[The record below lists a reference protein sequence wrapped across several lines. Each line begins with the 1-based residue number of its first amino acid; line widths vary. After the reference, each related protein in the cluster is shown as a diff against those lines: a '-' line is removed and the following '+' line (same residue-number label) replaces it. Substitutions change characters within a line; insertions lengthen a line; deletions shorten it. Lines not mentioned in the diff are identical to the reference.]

1 MRKTE
6 VLVVDDEQDTRELL
20 QLTLGR
26 QGMVVT
32 VCTTAEEAL
41 QRVGAEDYDVILTDL
56 SMPGMS
62 GLDLSERVIAMKP
75 DVPVVVITG
84 NASLDTAVGA
94 IRAGAYDF
102 VTKPIDAKTLNVV
115 VSRAVQHRRLREQI
129 KTLRAAREAST
140 NMVVGTSPA
149 MRKVADLIDRVGDS
163 DASVLIHGETGT
175 GKELVA
181 RAVHDRS
188 KRREGP
194 FVAINCAA
202 VPHSLLESELFGHAR
217 GAFTDAKS
225 QRTGLFLQASG
236 GTLFLDEIGE
246 LPVDVQPKLLR
257 ALQERKVRPVGDDR
271 EVPFDARIVA
281 ATNRDLEHEVR
292 EKRFREDLY
301 YRINVVKVDVPPLR
315 SRGNDAL
322 ALAHHFLREFAK
334 RSAKPTLELSER
346 AAERIMAYEWPG
358 NVRELE
364 NTIEHAVALARFDQI
379 TVEDLPEKLRGYLAG
394 SFVATANDPTEIVT
408 MEELE
413 KRYLLRVF
421 KLVGNNKSRAAEVLG
436 IDRRTMYRKLER
448 YAANETGEATPSSGG
463 GGGGA
468 PSGHE
473 PAAPSTEAPEVEG
486 AGEESATRSESGMPP
501 VESSVAPTDRGRD
514 EATADAPA
522 GEPPLRAA
530 SS

>member
-1 MRKTE
+1 MKKTE
-6 VLVVDDEQDTRELL
+6 VLVVDDERDTCELL
-20 QLTLGR
+20 EMALAR
-26 QGMVVT
+26 QGMQVT
-32 VCTTAEEAL
+32 TCTTAADAL
-41 QRVGAEDYDVILTDL
+41 EKIASRDFDVVLTDL
-56 SMPGMS
+56 SMPETS
-62 GLDLSERVIAMKP
+62 GLEVCERVIALRP
-75 DVPVVVITG
+75 DVPVVLITG
-84 NASLDTAVGA
+84 HATLETAMAA

-102 VTKPIDAKTLNVV
+102 VTKPIESKTLGVV

-129 KTLRAAREAST
+129 KMLRAARDANQSII
-140 NMVVGTSPA
+140 VGGSPA

-181 RAVHDRS
+181 RAVHNKS

-217 GAFTDAKS
+217 GAFTDAKAT
-225 QRTGLFLQASG
+225 RMGLFQQANG

-246 LPVDVQPKLLR
+246 LPIDVQPKLLR
-257 ALQERKVRPVGDDR
+257 ALQERKVRPVGDNR
-271 EVPFDARIVA
+271 EIPYDARIVA
-281 ATNRDLEHEVR
+281 ATNRDLENEVR
-292 EKRFREDLY
+292 EKRFREDLF
-301 YRINVVKVDVPPLR
+301 YRINVVKLEVPPLR
-315 SRGNDAL
+315 SRGSDTL
-322 ALAHHFLREFAK
+322 HLAHHFLKQFAE
-334 RSAKPTLELSER
+334 RSGKPTLELSER
-346 AAERIMAYEWPG
+346 AAERLMAYEWPG

-364 NTIEHAVALARFDQI
+364 NCIEHAVALARFDQV

-448 YAANETGEATPSSGG
+448 YAALDG
-463 GGGGA
+463 
-468 PSGHE
+468 
-473 PAAPSTEAPEVEG
+473 TEAPAPDGEQAGDKPAADG
-486 AGEESATRSESGMPP
+486 AAADAGNDDVAGAAIPSAT
-501 VESSVAPTDRGRD
+501 
-514 EATADAPA
+514 
-522 GEPPLRAA
+522 
-530 SS
+530 

>member
-1 MRKTE
+1 MKKTE
-6 VLVVDDEQDTRELL
+6 VLVVDDERDTCELL
-20 QLTLGR
+20 EMALAR
-26 QGMVVT
+26 QGMQVTTCMTAADALEKIASRDFDVV
-32 VCTTAEEAL
+32 
-41 QRVGAEDYDVILTDL
+41 LTDL
-56 SMPGMS
+56 SMPETS
-62 GLDLSERVIAMKP
+62 GLEVCERVIALRP
-75 DVPVVVITG
+75 DVPVVLITG
-84 NASLDTAVGA
+84 HATLETAMGA

-102 VTKPIDAKTLNVV
+102 VTKPIESKTLGVV

-129 KTLRAAREAST
+129 RMLRAARDANQSLI
-140 NMVVGTSPA
+140 VGGSPA

-181 RAVHDRS
+181 RAVHNKS

-217 GAFTDAKS
+217 GAFTDAKAT
-225 QRTGLFLQASG
+225 RMGLFQQANG

-246 LPVDVQPKLLR
+246 LPIDVQPKLLR
-257 ALQERKVRPVGDDR
+257 ALQERKVRPVGDNR
-271 EVPFDARIVA
+271 EIPYDARIVA
-281 ATNRDLEHEVR
+281 ATNRDLENEVR

-301 YRINVVKVDVPPLR
+301 YRINVVKVEVPPLR
-315 SRGNDAL
+315 SRGSDTL
-322 ALAHHFLREFAK
+322 HLAHHFLKQFAE
-334 RSAKPTLELSER
+334 RSGKPTLELSER
-346 AAERIMAYEWPG
+346 AAERLMAYEWPG

-364 NTIEHAVALARFDQI
+364 NCIEHAVALARFDQV

-448 YAANETGEATPSSGG
+448 YAALDG
-463 GGGGA
+463 
-468 PSGHE
+468 
-473 PAAPSTEAPEVEG
+473 TEAPADG
-486 AGEESATRSESGMPP
+486 NSTSDKPPAAESATNGAAGVDEVSG
-501 VESSVAPTDRGRD
+501 
-514 EATADAPA
+514 
-522 GEPPLRAA
+522 AA
-530 SS
+530 LPS

>member
-1 MRKTE
+1 MKKTE
-6 VLVVDDEQDTRELL
+6 VLVVDDERDTCELL
-20 QLTLGR
+20 EMALAR
-26 QGMVVT
+26 QGMQVT
-32 VCTTAEEAL
+32 TCTTAADAL
-41 QRVGAEDYDVILTDL
+41 EKIASRDFDVVLTDL
-56 SMPGMS
+56 SMPETS
-62 GLDLSERVIAMKP
+62 GLEVCERVIALRP
-75 DVPVVVITG
+75 DVPVVLITG
-84 NASLDTAVGA
+84 HATLETAMGA

-102 VTKPIDAKTLNVV
+102 VTKPIESKTLGVV

-129 KTLRAAREAST
+129 RMLRAARDANQSLI
-140 NMVVGTSPA
+140 VGGSPA
-149 MRKVADLIDRVGDS
+149 MRKVADLIDRVGES

-181 RAVHDRS
+181 RAVHNKS

-225 QRTGLFLQASG
+225 TRVGLFQQANG

-246 LPVDVQPKLLR
+246 LPIDVQPKLLR
-257 ALQERKVRPVGDDR
+257 ALQERKVRPVGDNR
-271 EVPFDARIVA
+271 EIPYDARIVA
-281 ATNRDLEHEVR
+281 ATNRDLENEVR

-301 YRINVVKVDVPPLR
+301 YRINVVKVEVPPLR
-315 SRGNDAL
+315 TRGSDTL
-322 ALAHHFLREFAK
+322 HLAHHFLKQFAE
-334 RSAKPTLELSER
+334 RSGKPTLELSER
-346 AAERIMAYEWPG
+346 AAERLMAYEWPG

-364 NTIEHAVALARFDQI
+364 NCIEHAVALARFDQV

-448 YAANETGEATPSSGG
+448 YAALDG
-463 GGGGA
+463 
-468 PSGHE
+468 
-473 PAAPSTEAPEVEG
+473 TEAPAADGV
-486 AGEESATRSESGMPP
+486 ATDGEA
-501 VESSVAPTDRGRD
+501 
-514 EATADAPA
+514 APA
-522 GEPPLRAA
+522 ADGAA
-530 SS
+530 TDAGVDDVSGAAIPS

>member
-1 MRKTE
+1 MKKTE
-6 VLVVDDEQDTRELL
+6 VLVVDDERDTCELL
-20 QLTLGR
+20 EMALAR
-26 QGMVVT
+26 QGMQVTTCTNAADALEKIASRDFDVV
-32 VCTTAEEAL
+32 
-41 QRVGAEDYDVILTDL
+41 LTDL
-56 SMPGMS
+56 SMPETS
-62 GLDLSERVIAMKP
+62 GLEICERVIALRP
-75 DVPVVVITG
+75 DVPVVLITG
-84 NASLDTAVGA
+84 HATLETAMGA

-102 VTKPIDAKTLNVV
+102 VTKPIESKTLGVV

-129 KTLRAAREAST
+129 KMLRAARDANQSLI
-140 NMVVGTSPA
+140 VGGSPA

-181 RAVHDRS
+181 RAVHNKS

-217 GAFTDAKS
+217 GAFTDAKAT
-225 QRTGLFLQASG
+225 RMGLFQQANG

-246 LPVDVQPKLLR
+246 LPIDVQPKLLR
-257 ALQERKVRPVGDDR
+257 ALQERKVRPVGDNR
-271 EVPFDARIVA
+271 EIPYDARIVA
-281 ATNRDLEHEVR
+281 ATNRDLENEVR

-301 YRINVVKVDVPPLR
+301 YRINVVKVEVPPLR
-315 SRGNDAL
+315 SRGSDTL
-322 ALAHHFLREFAK
+322 HLAHHFLKVFAE
-334 RSAKPTLELSER
+334 RSGKPTLELSER
-346 AAERIMAYEWPG
+346 AAERLMAYEWPG

-364 NTIEHAVALARFDQI
+364 NCIEHAVALARFDQV

-448 YAANETGEATPSSGG
+448 YAALDG
-463 GGGGA
+463 
-468 PSGHE
+468 
-473 PAAPSTEAPEVEG
+473 TEAPTAEG
-486 AGEESATRSESGMPP
+486 GDNASGEAPNAVAEPAKVDGTPGDDVSG
-501 VESSVAPTDRGRD
+501 
-514 EATADAPA
+514 
-522 GEPPLRAA
+522 AA
-530 SS
+530 LPS

>member
-1 MRKTE
+1 MKKTE
-6 VLVVDDEQDTRELL
+6 VLVVDDERDTCELL
-20 QLTLGR
+20 EMALSR
-26 QGMVVT
+26 QGMQVT
-32 VCTTAEEAL
+32 SCTTAADAL
-41 QRVGAEDYDVILTDL
+41 EKVASRDFDVVLTDL
-56 SMPGMS
+56 TMPDVS
-62 GLDLSERVIAMKP
+62 GLELCERIIALRP
-75 DVPVVVITG
+75 DVPVVLITG
-84 NASLDTAVGA
+84 HATLDTAMGA

-102 VTKPIDAKTLNVV
+102 VTKPIESKTLGVV
-115 VSRAVQHRRLREQI
+115 VARAVQHRRLREQI
-129 KTLRAAREAST
+129 KQLRAANDANASII
-140 NMVVGTSPA
+140 VGGSPA

-181 RAVHDRS
+181 RAVHNRS

-202 VPHSLLESELFGHAR
+202 VPHALLESELFGHAR

-225 QRTGLFLQASG
+225 TRVGLFLQANG

-246 LPVDVQPKLLR
+246 LPIDVQPKLLR
-257 ALQERKVRPVGDDR
+257 ALQERKVRPVGDNR
-271 EVPFDARIVA
+271 EIPYDARIVA
-281 ATNRDLEHEVR
+281 ATNRDLENEVR

-301 YRINVVKVDVPPLR
+301 YRINVVKVEVPPLR
-315 SRGNDAL
+315 SRGSDTL
-322 ALAHHFLREFAK
+322 HLAHHFLKVFAE
-334 RSAKPTLELSER
+334 RSGKPTIELSER
-346 AAERIMAYEWPG
+346 AAERLMAYEWPG

-364 NTIEHAVALARFDQI
+364 NCIEHAVALARFDQV

-448 YAANETGEATPSSGG
+448 YAALDGTDGASETVADGPHNEIEKD
-463 GGGGA
+463 GA
-468 PSGHE
+468 PK
-473 PAAPSTEAPEVEG
+473 AALPS
-486 AGEESATRSESGMPP
+486 
-501 VESSVAPTDRGRD
+501 
-514 EATADAPA
+514 
-522 GEPPLRAA
+522 
-530 SS
+530 

>member
-1 MRKTE
+1 MKKTE
-6 VLVVDDEQDTRELL
+6 VLVVDDERDTCELL
-20 QLTLGR
+20 EMALSR
-26 QGMVVT
+26 QGMQVT
-32 VCTTAEEAL
+32 TCTTAADAL
-41 QRVGAEDYDVILTDL
+41 EKIASHDFEVVLSDLTMPDV
-56 SMPGMS
+56 S
-62 GLDLSERVIAMKP
+62 GLELCERILALRP
-75 DVPVVVITG
+75 DVPVVLITG
-84 NASLDTAVGA
+84 HGSLEAAMGA

-102 VTKPIDAKTLNVV
+102 VTKPIESKTLGMVV
-115 VSRAVQHRRLREQI
+115 ARAVQHRRLREQI
-129 KTLRAAREAST
+129 KQLRAANNANASII
-140 NMVVGTSPA
+140 VGGSPA

-181 RAVHDRS
+181 RAVHNKS

-225 QRTGLFLQASG
+225 TRVGLFQQANG

-257 ALQERKVRPVGDDR
+257 ALQERKVRPVGDNR
-271 EVPFDARIVA
+271 EIPYDARIVA
-281 ATNRDLEHEVR
+281 ATNRDLENEVR

-301 YRINVVKVDVPPLR
+301 YRINVVKLEVPPLR
-315 SRGNDAL
+315 SRGSDTL
-322 ALAHHFLREFAK
+322 HLAHHFLKVFAE
-334 RSAKPTLELSER
+334 RSGKPTIELSER
-346 AAERIMAYEWPG
+346 AAERLMAYEWPG

-364 NTIEHAVALARFDQI
+364 NCIEHAVALARFEQV

-394 SFVATANDPTEIVT
+394 SFVASANDPTEIVT

-448 YAANETGEATPSSGG
+448 YAALDGTPTEGGSGEGDEAAPEPEKTAEGPTATPS
-463 GGGGA
+463 
-468 PSGHE
+468 
-473 PAAPSTEAPEVEG
+473 
-486 AGEESATRSESGMPP
+486 
-501 VESSVAPTDRGRD
+501 
-514 EATADAPA
+514 
-522 GEPPLRAA
+522 
-530 SS
+530 

>member
-6 VLVVDDEQDTRELL
+6 VLVIDDERDTCELL
-20 QLTLGR
+20 ELALAR
-26 QGMVVT
+26 QGMQVTTSMTAADALEKIATRDFDVV
-32 VCTTAEEAL
+32 L
-41 QRVGAEDYDVILTDL
+41 SDL
-56 SMPGMS
+56 SMPDMS
-62 GLDLSERVIAMKP
+62 GLEVCQRVMEMRA
-75 DVPVVVITG
+75 DVPVVLITG
-84 NASLDTAVGA
+84 HGSLETAMGA

-102 VTKPIDAKTLNVV
+102 VTKPIESKTLGVV

-129 KTLRAAREAST
+129 KQLRAARDS
-140 NMVVGTSPA
+140 NQSLIVGGSPA

-181 RAVHDRS
+181 RAVHGKS

-217 GAFTDAKS
+217 GAFTDAKAT
-225 QRTGLFLQASG
+225 RTGLFQQANG

-246 LPVDVQPKLLR
+246 LPLDVQPKLLR
-257 ALQERKVRPVGDDR
+257 ALQERKVRPVGDNR
-271 EVPFDARIVA
+271 EYPYDARIVA
-281 ATNRDLEHEVR
+281 ATNRNLENEVR
-292 EKRFREDLY
+292 EKRFREDLF
-301 YRINVVKVDVPPLR
+301 YRINVVKVEVPPLR
-315 SRGNDAL
+315 SLGTDTLNL
-322 ALAHHFLREFAK
+322 AQHFLKVFAD
-334 RSAKPTLELSER
+334 RSGKPNLELSER
-346 AAERIMAYEWPG
+346 AAERLMAYEWPG

-364 NTIEHAVALARFDQI
+364 NCIEHAVALARFDQV

-421 KLVGNNKSRAAEVLG
+421 KIVGNNKSRAAEVLG

-448 YAANETGEATPSSGG
+448 YAAMDGVDTK
-463 GGGGA
+463 
-468 PSGHE
+468 E
-473 PAAPSTEAPEVEG
+473 PAADASPS
-486 AGEESATRSESGMPP
+486 
-501 VESSVAPTDRGRD
+501 
-514 EATADAPA
+514 
-522 GEPPLRAA
+522 EPPAEGPEPPAAISSNGDASRAPLP
-530 SS
+530 S

>member
-1 MRKTE
+1 MKKTE
-6 VLVVDDEQDTRELL
+6 VLVVDDERDTCELL
-20 QLTLGR
+20 EMALAR
-26 QGMVVT
+26 QGMQVT
-32 VCTTAEEAL
+32 TCTTAADAL
-41 QRVGAEDYDVILTDL
+41 EKVTSHDFDVVLTDL
-56 SMPGMS
+56 TMPDMS
-62 GLDLSERVIAMKP
+62 GLELCERIITLRP
-75 DVPVVVITG
+75 DVPVVLITG
-84 NASLDTAVGA
+84 HGSLETAMGA

-102 VTKPIDAKTLNVV
+102 VTKPIESKTLGVV

-129 KTLRAAREAST
+129 KQLRAAQDANQSLI
-140 NMVVGTSPA
+140 VGGSPA

-181 RAVHDRS
+181 RAVHNKS

-202 VPHSLLESELFGHAR
+202 VPHALLESELFGHAR
-217 GAFTDAKS
+217 GAFTDAKAT
-225 QRTGLFLQASG
+225 RVGLFQQANG

-246 LPVDVQPKLLR
+246 LPIDVQPKLLR
-257 ALQERKVRPVGDDR
+257 ALQERKVRPVGDNR
-271 EVPFDARIVA
+271 EIAYDARIVA
-281 ATNRDLEHEVR
+281 ATNRDLENEVR

-301 YRINVVKVDVPPLR
+301 YRINVVKLEVPPLR
-315 SRGNDAL
+315 SRGSDTL
-322 ALAHHFLREFAK
+322 HLAHHFLKVFAQ
-334 RSAKPTLELSER
+334 RSGKPSIELSER
-346 AAERIMAYEWPG
+346 AAERLMAYEWPG

-364 NTIEHAVALARFDQI
+364 NCIEHAVALARFDQV

-448 YAANETGEATPSSGG
+448 YAALEG
-463 GGGGA
+463 
-468 PSGHE
+468 
-473 PAAPSTEAPEVEG
+473 EG
-486 AGEESATRSESGMPP
+486 AAADTPASSPVSAPAEAE
-501 VESSVAPTDRGRD
+501 VPTD
-514 EATADAPA
+514 DAS
-522 GEPPLRAA
+522 GAA
-530 SS
+530 IPS

>member
-1 MRKTE
+1 MKKTE
-6 VLVVDDEQDTRELL
+6 VLVVDDERDTCDLL
-20 QLTLGR
+20 EMALSR
-26 QGMVVT
+26 QGMQVT
-32 VCTTAEEAL
+32 TCTTAADAL
-41 QRVGAEDYDVILTDL
+41 EKVASRDFDVVLSDLT
-56 SMPGMS
+56 MPDVS
-62 GLDLSERVIAMKP
+62 GLELCERIIALRP
-75 DVPVVVITG
+75 DVPVVLITG
-84 NASLDTAVGA
+84 HGSLETAMGA

-102 VTKPIDAKTLNVV
+102 VTKPIESKTLGVV
-115 VSRAVQHRRLREQI
+115 VSRAVQHRRLRDQI
-129 KTLRAAREAST
+129 KQLRAANDANASII
-140 NMVVGTSPA
+140 VGGSPA
-149 MRKVADLIDRVGDS
+149 MRKVADLIERVGDS

-181 RAVHDRS
+181 RAVHNKS

-225 QRTGLFLQASG
+225 TRVGLFQQANG

-257 ALQERKVRPVGDDR
+257 ALQERKVRPVGDNR
-271 EVPFDARIVA
+271 EIAYDARIVA
-281 ATNRDLEHEVR
+281 ATNRDLENEVR

-301 YRINVVKVDVPPLR
+301 YRINVVKVEVPPLR
-315 SRGNDAL
+315 SRGSDTL
-322 ALAHHFLREFAK
+322 HLAHHFLKVFAE
-334 RSAKPTLELSER
+334 RSGKPTIELSER
-346 AAERIMAYEWPG
+346 AAERLMAYEWPG

-364 NTIEHAVALARFDQI
+364 NCIEHAVALARFDQV

-448 YAANETGEATPSSGG
+448 YAALDGTTTETSGTDGTDGASEPLAADSEKDDGSPGAALPS
-463 GGGGA
+463 
-468 PSGHE
+468 
-473 PAAPSTEAPEVEG
+473 
-486 AGEESATRSESGMPP
+486 
-501 VESSVAPTDRGRD
+501 
-514 EATADAPA
+514 
-522 GEPPLRAA
+522 
-530 SS
+530 

>member
-1 MRKTE
+1 MKKTE
-6 VLVVDDEQDTRELL
+6 VLVVDDERDTCELL
-20 QLTLGR
+20 EMALAR
-26 QGMVVT
+26 QGMQVT
-32 VCTTAEEAL
+32 TCTTAKEAL
-41 QRVGAEDYDVILTDL
+41 DKIAAHDFDVVLTDL
-56 SMPGMS
+56 SMPDMS
-62 GLDLSERVIAMKP
+62 GLDVCERVMQQKP
-75 DVPVVVITG
+75 DVPVVLITG
-84 NASLDTAVGA
+84 HASLDTAMGA

-102 VTKPIDAKTLNVV
+102 VTKPIESKTLGVV

-129 KTLRAAREAST
+129 RNLRAARDASHSII
-140 NMVVGTSPA
+140 VGGSPA
-149 MRKVADLIDRVGDS
+149 MKKVADLIERVGDS

-181 RAVHDRS
+181 RAVHNRS
-188 KRREGP
+188 RRREGP

-217 GAFTDAKS
+217 GAFTDAKA

-246 LPVDVQPKLLR
+246 LPLDVQPKLLR
-257 ALQERKVRPVGDDR
+257 ALQERKVRPVGDNR
-271 EVPFDARIVA
+271 EIPFDARIVA
-281 ATNRDLEHEVR
+281 ATNRDLENEVR

-301 YRINVVKVDVPPLR
+301 YRINVVKVEVPPLR
-315 SRGNDAL
+315 QRGSDVLN
-322 ALAHHFLREFAK
+322 LAHHFLKQFAE
-334 RSAKPTLELSER
+334 RSGKPTLELSER
-346 AAERIMAYEWPG
+346 AAERLMAYEWPG

-413 KRYLLRVF
+413 RRYLLRVF

-448 YAANETGEATPSSGG
+448 YAALEQAE
-463 GGGGA
+463 
-468 PSGHE
+468 
-473 PAAPSTEAPEVEG
+473 
-486 AGEESATRSESGMPP
+486 
-501 VESSVAPTDRGRD
+501 
-514 EATADAPA
+514 APA
-522 GEPPLRAA
+522 GAAPTEPPIEEPHTEGAA
-530 SS
+530 ANGTSAILS

>member
-1 MRKTE
+1 MKKTE
-6 VLVVDDEQDTRELL
+6 VLVVDDERDTCELL
-20 QLTLGR
+20 EMALAR
-26 QGMVVT
+26 QGMQVT
-32 VCTTAEEAL
+32 TCTTAADAL
-41 QRVGAEDYDVILTDL
+41 EKIASRDFDVVLTDL
-56 SMPGMS
+56 SMPETS
-62 GLDLSERVIAMKP
+62 GLEVCERVIALRP
-75 DVPVVVITG
+75 DVPVVLITG
-84 NASLDTAVGA
+84 HATLETAMGA

-102 VTKPIDAKTLNVV
+102 VTKPIESKTLGVV

-129 KTLRAAREAST
+129 KQLRAARDANVSLI
-140 NMVVGTSPA
+140 VGGSPA

-181 RAVHDRS
+181 RAVHNKS

-217 GAFTDAKS
+217 GAFTDAKAT
-225 QRTGLFLQASG
+225 RMGLFQQANG

-246 LPVDVQPKLLR
+246 LPIDVQPKLLR
-257 ALQERKVRPVGDDR
+257 ALQERKVRPVGDNR
-271 EVPFDARIVA
+271 EIPYDARIVA
-281 ATNRDLEHEVR
+281 ATNRDLENEVR

-301 YRINVVKVDVPPLR
+301 YRINVVKVEVPPLR
-315 SRGNDAL
+315 ARGSDTL
-322 ALAHHFLREFAK
+322 HLAHHFLKQFAE
-334 RSAKPTLELSER
+334 RSGKPTLELSER
-346 AAERIMAYEWPG
+346 AAERLMAYEWPG

-364 NTIEHAVALARFDQI
+364 NCIEHAVALARFDQV

-448 YAANETGEATPSSGG
+448 YAALEGAEA
-463 GGGGA
+463 
-468 PSGHE
+468 
-473 PAAPSTEAPEVEG
+473 PAAGTGDRPSEPPAGDEAPADGVSG
-486 AGEESATRSESGMPP
+486 AALPS
-501 VESSVAPTDRGRD
+501 
-514 EATADAPA
+514 
-522 GEPPLRAA
+522 
-530 SS
+530 

>member
-1 MRKTE
+1 MKKTE
-6 VLVVDDEQDTRELL
+6 VLVVDDERDTCELL
-20 QLTLGR
+20 EMALAR
-26 QGMVVT
+26 QGMQVT
-32 VCTTAEEAL
+32 TCTTAADAL
-41 QRVGAEDYDVILTDL
+41 EKIASRDFDVVLTDL
-56 SMPGMS
+56 SMPETS
-62 GLDLSERVIAMKP
+62 GLEVCERVIALRP
-75 DVPVVVITG
+75 DVPVVLITG
-84 NASLDTAVGA
+84 HATLETAMGA

-102 VTKPIDAKTLNVV
+102 VTKPIESKTLGVV

-129 KTLRAAREAST
+129 RTLRAARDANQSLI
-140 NMVVGTSPA
+140 VGGSPA

-181 RAVHDRS
+181 RAVHNKS

-225 QRTGLFLQASG
+225 TRMGLFQQANG

-246 LPVDVQPKLLR
+246 LPIDVQPKLLR
-257 ALQERKVRPVGDDR
+257 ALQERKVRPVGDNR
-271 EVPFDARIVA
+271 EIPYDARIVA
-281 ATNRDLEHEVR
+281 ATNRDLENEVR
-292 EKRFREDLY
+292 EKRFREDLF
-301 YRINVVKVDVPPLR
+301 YRINVVKLEVPPLR
-315 SRGNDAL
+315 SRGSDTL
-322 ALAHHFLREFAK
+322 HLAHHFLKQFAE
-334 RSAKPTLELSER
+334 RSGKPTLELSER
-346 AAERIMAYEWPG
+346 AAERLMAYEWPG

-364 NTIEHAVALARFDQI
+364 NCIEHAVALARFDQV

-448 YAANETGEATPSSGG
+448 YAALEGSEVAGPTAEGDARPSEPPPPAPD
-463 GGGGA
+463 GA
-468 PSGHE
+468 
-473 PAAPSTEAPEVEG
+473 
-486 AGEESATRSESGMPP
+486 ESAPNGVSGAAI
-501 VESSVAPTDRGRD
+501 SS
-514 EATADAPA
+514 
-522 GEPPLRAA
+522 
-530 SS
+530 

>member
-1 MRKTE
+1 MKKTE
-6 VLVVDDEQDTRELL
+6 VLVVDDERDTCELL
-20 QLTLGR
+20 EMALAR
-26 QGMVVT
+26 QGMQVT
-32 VCTTAEEAL
+32 TCTTAADAL
-41 QRVGAEDYDVILTDL
+41 EKIATRDFDVVLSDL
-56 SMPGMS
+56 SMPDMS
-62 GLDLSERVIAMKP
+62 GLEVCERVIALRP
-75 DVPVVVITG
+75 DVPVVLITG
-84 NASLDTAVGA
+84 HGSLETAMGA

-102 VTKPIDAKTLNVV
+102 VTKPIESKTLGVV

-129 KTLRAAREAST
+129 KQLRAARDANQSLI
-140 NMVVGTSPA
+140 VGGSPA

-181 RAVHDRS
+181 RAVHNKS

-225 QRTGLFLQASG
+225 TRIGLFQQANG

-246 LPVDVQPKLLR
+246 LPIDVQPKLLR
-257 ALQERKVRPVGDDR
+257 ALQERKVRPVGDNK
-271 EVPFDARIVA
+271 EYPYDARIVA
-281 ATNRDLEHEVR
+281 ATNRDLENEVK
-292 EKRFREDLY
+292 EKRFREDLF
-301 YRINVVKVDVPPLR
+301 YRINVVKLEVPPLR
-315 SRGNDAL
+315 SRGSDTL
-322 ALAHHFLREFAK
+322 HLAHHFLKVFAE
-334 RSAKPTLELSER
+334 RSGKPTLELSER
-346 AAERIMAYEWPG
+346 AAERLMAYEWPG

-364 NTIEHAVALARFDQI
+364 NCIEHAVALARFDQV

-448 YAANETGEATPSSGG
+448 YAAMEG
-463 GGGGA
+463 
-468 PSGHE
+468 
-473 PAAPSTEAPEVEG
+473 TEAPAG
-486 AGEESATRSESGMPP
+486 AAG
-501 VESSVAPTDRGRD
+501 DR
-514 EATADAPA
+514 TS
-522 GEPPLRAA
+522 EPPPEGDAA
-530 SS
+530 SDDVSGAAIPS

>member
-1 MRKTE
+1 MKKTE
-6 VLVVDDEQDTRELL
+6 VLVVDDERDTCELL
-20 QLTLGR
+20 EMALAR
-26 QGMVVT
+26 QGMQVAT
-32 VCTTAEEAL
+32 CTTAADAL
-41 QRVGAEDYDVILTDL
+41 EKVTSRDFDVVLTDL
-56 SMPGMS
+56 TMPDMS
-62 GLDLSERVIAMKP
+62 GLELCERIIALRP
-75 DVPVVVITG
+75 DVPVVLITG
-84 NASLDTAVGA
+84 HGSLETAMGA

-102 VTKPIDAKTLNVV
+102 VTKPIESKTLGVV
-115 VSRAVQHRRLREQI
+115 VSRAVQHRRLRDQI
-129 KTLRAAREAST
+129 KQLRAANDANQSL
-140 NMVVGTSPA
+140 VIGGSAA

-181 RAVHDRS
+181 RAVHNKS

-225 QRTGLFLQASG
+225 TRMGLFQQANG

-246 LPVDVQPKLLR
+246 LPIDVQPKLLR
-257 ALQERKVRPVGDDR
+257 ALQERKVRPVGDNR
-271 EVPFDARIVA
+271 EIPYDARIVA
-281 ATNRDLEHEVR
+281 ATNRDLENEVR

-301 YRINVVKVDVPPLR
+301 YRINVVKLEVPPLR
-315 SRGNDAL
+315 ARGSDTL
-322 ALAHHFLREFAK
+322 HLAHHFLKVFAE
-334 RSAKPTLELSER
+334 RSGKSTLELSER
-346 AAERIMAYEWPG
+346 AAERLMAYEWPG

-364 NTIEHAVALARFDQI
+364 NCIEHAVALARFEQV

-448 YAANETGEATPSSGG
+448 YASLEGGEAAATAETGAD
-463 GGGGA
+463 
-468 PSGHE
+468 
-473 PAAPSTEAPEVEG
+473 TEAPAVEG
-486 AGEESATRSESGMPP
+486 DQQPSSED
-501 VESSVAPTDRGRD
+501 ARG
-514 EATADAPA
+514 
-522 GEPPLRAA
+522 AA
-530 SS
+530 LPS

>member
-1 MRKTE
+1 MKKTE
-6 VLVVDDEQDTRELL
+6 VLVVDDERDTCELL
-20 QLTLGR
+20 EMALAR
-26 QGMVVT
+26 QGMQVT
-32 VCTTAEEAL
+32 TCTTAADAL
-41 QRVGAEDYDVILTDL
+41 EKIASRDFDVVLTDL
-56 SMPGMS
+56 SMPETS
-62 GLDLSERVIAMKP
+62 GLEVCERVIALRP
-75 DVPVVVITG
+75 DVPVVLITG
-84 NASLDTAVGA
+84 HATLETAMGA

-102 VTKPIDAKTLNVV
+102 VTKPIESKTLGVV

-129 KTLRAAREAST
+129 RMLRAARDANQSLI
-140 NMVVGTSPA
+140 VGGSPA

-181 RAVHDRS
+181 RAVHNKS

-225 QRTGLFLQASG
+225 TRVGLFQQANG

-246 LPVDVQPKLLR
+246 LPIDVQPKLLR
-257 ALQERKVRPVGDDR
+257 ALQERKVRPVGDNR
-271 EVPFDARIVA
+271 EIPYDARIVA
-281 ATNRDLEHEVR
+281 ATNRDLENEVR

-301 YRINVVKVDVPPLR
+301 YRINVVKVEVPPLR
-315 SRGNDAL
+315 TRGSDTL
-322 ALAHHFLREFAK
+322 HLAHHFLKQFAE
-334 RSAKPTLELSER
+334 RSGKPTLELSER
-346 AAERIMAYEWPG
+346 AAERLMAYEWPG

-364 NTIEHAVALARFDQI
+364 NCIEHAVALARFDQV

-448 YAANETGEATPSSGG
+448 YAALDGT
-463 GGGGA
+463 
-468 PSGHE
+468 
-473 PAAPSTEAPEVEG
+473 
-486 AGEESATRSESGMPP
+486 
-501 VESSVAPTDRGRD
+501 
-514 EATADAPA
+514 DAPA
-522 GEPPLRAA
+522 ADAAETAGEAA
-530 SS
+530 PAAEDAAADAGVDDVSGAAIPS

>member
-1 MRKTE
+1 MKKTE
-6 VLVVDDEQDTRELL
+6 VLVVDDERDTCELL
-20 QLTLGR
+20 ELALAR
-26 QGMVVT
+26 QGMQVT
-32 VCTTAEEAL
+32 TCTTAADAL
-41 QRVGAEDYDVILTDL
+41 EQIVSRDFDVVLTAL
-56 SMPGMS
+56 SMPETS
-62 GLDLSERVIAMKP
+62 GLEVCERVLALRP
-75 DVPVVVITG
+75 DVPVVLITG
-84 NASLDTAVGA
+84 HATLETAMAA

-102 VTKPIDAKTLNVV
+102 VTKPIESKTLGVV

-129 KTLRAAREAST
+129 KMLRAARDANQSII
-140 NMVVGTSPA
+140 VGGSAA

-181 RAVHDRS
+181 RAVHNKS
-188 KRREGP
+188 KRRDGP

-225 QRTGLFLQASG
+225 TRMGLFQQANG
-236 GTLFLDEIGE
+236 GSLFLDEIGE
-246 LPVDVQPKLLR
+246 LPIDVQPKLLR
-257 ALQERKVRPVGDDR
+257 ALQERKVRPVGDNR
-271 EVPFDARIVA
+271 EIAYDARIVA
-281 ATNRDLEHEVR
+281 ATNRDLENEVR

-301 YRINVVKVDVPPLR
+301 YRINVVKLEVPPLR
-315 SRGNDAL
+315 ARGSDTL
-322 ALAHHFLREFAK
+322 HLAHYFLKQVAE
-334 RSAKPTLELSER
+334 RSGKPTLELSER
-346 AAERIMAYEWPG
+346 AAERLMAYEWPG

-364 NTIEHAVALARFDQI
+364 NCIEHAVALARFDQV

-448 YAANETGEATPSSGG
+448 YASLEGAEIGAPGTTTEGARTGEAASPPTPSTTLSTGD
-463 GGGGA
+463 GA
-468 PSGHE
+468 ADSKIE
-473 PAAPSTEAPEVEG
+473 D
-486 AGEESATRSESGMPP
+486 
-501 VESSVAPTDRGRD
+501 VAP
-514 EATADAPA
+514 AP
-522 GEPPLRAA
+522 PPP
-530 SS
+530 S

>member
-1 MRKTE
+1 MKKTE
-6 VLVVDDEQDTRELL
+6 VLVVDDERDTCELL
-20 QLTLGR
+20 EMALAR
-26 QGMVVT
+26 QGMQVT
-32 VCTTAEEAL
+32 TCTTAADAL
-41 QRVGAEDYDVILTDL
+41 EKIASRDFDVVLTDL
-56 SMPGMS
+56 SMPETS
-62 GLDLSERVIAMKP
+62 GLEVCERVIALRP
-75 DVPVVVITG
+75 DVPVVLITG
-84 NASLDTAVGA
+84 HATLETAMGA

-102 VTKPIDAKTLNVV
+102 VTKPIESKTLGVV

-129 KTLRAAREAST
+129 RMLRAARDANQSLI
-140 NMVVGTSPA
+140 VGGSPA

-181 RAVHDRS
+181 RAVHNKS

-217 GAFTDAKS
+217 GAFTDAKAT
-225 QRTGLFLQASG
+225 RVGLFQQANG

-246 LPVDVQPKLLR
+246 LPIDVQPKLLR
-257 ALQERKVRPVGDDR
+257 ALQERKVRPVGDNR
-271 EVPFDARIVA
+271 EIPYDARIVA
-281 ATNRDLEHEVR
+281 ATNRDLENEVR

-301 YRINVVKVDVPPLR
+301 YRINVVKVEVPPLR
-315 SRGNDAL
+315 SRGSDTL
-322 ALAHHFLREFAK
+322 HLAHHFLKVFAE
-334 RSAKPTLELSER
+334 RSGKPTLELSER
-346 AAERIMAYEWPG
+346 AAERLMAYEWPG

-364 NTIEHAVALARFDQI
+364 NCIEHAVALARFDQV

-448 YAANETGEATPSSGG
+448 YAALDGTD
-463 GGGGA
+463 A
-468 PSGHE
+468 PAADAEHAA
-473 PAAPSTEAPEVEG
+473 PAAPA
-486 AGEESATRSESGMPP
+486 
-501 VESSVAPTDRGRD
+501 
-514 EATADAPA
+514 ADAAAADA
-522 GEPPLRAA
+522 GVDDVSGAA
-530 SS
+530 IPS

>member
-1 MRKTE
+1 MKKTE
-6 VLVVDDEQDTRELL
+6 VLVVDDERDTCELL
-20 QLTLGR
+20 EMALAR
-26 QGMVVT
+26 QGMQVT
-32 VCTTAEEAL
+32 TCTTAADAL
-41 QRVGAEDYDVILTDL
+41 EKIASRDFDVVLTDL
-56 SMPGMS
+56 SMPETS
-62 GLDLSERVIAMKP
+62 GLEVCERVIALRP
-75 DVPVVVITG
+75 DVPVVLITG
-84 NASLDTAVGA
+84 HATLETAMGA

-102 VTKPIDAKTLNVV
+102 VTKPIESKTLGVV

-129 KTLRAAREAST
+129 KQLRAARDANVSLI
-140 NMVVGTSPA
+140 VGGSPA

-181 RAVHDRS
+181 RAVHNKS

-217 GAFTDAKS
+217 GAFTDAKAT
-225 QRTGLFLQASG
+225 RMGLFQQANG

-246 LPVDVQPKLLR
+246 LPIDVQPKLLR
-257 ALQERKVRPVGDDR
+257 ALQERKVRPVGDNR
-271 EVPFDARIVA
+271 EIPYDARIVA
-281 ATNRDLEHEVR
+281 ATNRDLENEVR
-292 EKRFREDLY
+292 EKRFREDLF
-301 YRINVVKVDVPPLR
+301 YRINVVKVEVPPLR
-315 SRGNDAL
+315 SRGSDTL
-322 ALAHHFLREFAK
+322 HLAHHFLKQFAE
-334 RSAKPTLELSER
+334 RSGKSTLELSER
-346 AAERIMAYEWPG
+346 AAERLMAYEWPG

-364 NTIEHAVALARFDQI
+364 NCIEHAVALARFDQV

-448 YAANETGEATPSSGG
+448 YAALEG
-463 GGGGA
+463 
-468 PSGHE
+468 
-473 PAAPSTEAPEVEG
+473 TEAPAAEAGERPSEPPAAEG
-486 AGEESATRSESGMPP
+486 AGDDVSG
-501 VESSVAPTDRGRD
+501 
-514 EATADAPA
+514 
-522 GEPPLRAA
+522 AA
-530 SS
+530 VPS

>member
-1 MRKTE
+1 MKKTE
-6 VLVVDDEQDTRELL
+6 VLVVDDERETCELL
-20 QLTLGR
+20 EMALSR
-26 QGMVVT
+26 QGMQVT
-32 VCTTAEEAL
+32 SCTTAADAL
-41 QRVGAEDYDVILTDL
+41 EKVASRDFDVVLTDL
-56 SMPGMS
+56 TMPDVS
-62 GLDLSERVIAMKP
+62 GLELCERIIALRP
-75 DVPVVVITG
+75 DVPVVLITG
-84 NASLDTAVGA
+84 HATLDTAMGA

-102 VTKPIDAKTLNVV
+102 VTKPIESKTLGVV
-115 VSRAVQHRRLREQI
+115 VARAVQHRRLREQI
-129 KTLRAAREAST
+129 KQLRAANDANASII
-140 NMVVGTSPA
+140 VGGSPA

-181 RAVHDRS
+181 RAVHNRS

-202 VPHSLLESELFGHAR
+202 VPHALLESELFGHAR

-225 QRTGLFLQASG
+225 TRVGLFQQANG

-246 LPVDVQPKLLR
+246 LPIDVQPKLLR
-257 ALQERKVRPVGDDR
+257 ALQERKVRPVGDNR
-271 EVPFDARIVA
+271 EIPYDARIVA
-281 ATNRDLEHEVR
+281 ATNRDLENEVR

-301 YRINVVKVDVPPLR
+301 YRINVVKVEVPPLR
-315 SRGNDAL
+315 SRGSDTL
-322 ALAHHFLREFAK
+322 HLAHHFLKVFAE
-334 RSAKPTLELSER
+334 RSGKPTIELSER
-346 AAERIMAYEWPG
+346 AAERLMAYEWPG

-364 NTIEHAVALARFDQI
+364 NCIEHAVALARFDQV

-448 YAANETGEATPSSGG
+448 YAALDGADGTSESAADGPPNEIEKDD
-463 GGGGA
+463 GA
-468 PSGHE
+468 PK
-473 PAAPSTEAPEVEG
+473 AALPS
-486 AGEESATRSESGMPP
+486 
-501 VESSVAPTDRGRD
+501 
-514 EATADAPA
+514 
-522 GEPPLRAA
+522 
-530 SS
+530 